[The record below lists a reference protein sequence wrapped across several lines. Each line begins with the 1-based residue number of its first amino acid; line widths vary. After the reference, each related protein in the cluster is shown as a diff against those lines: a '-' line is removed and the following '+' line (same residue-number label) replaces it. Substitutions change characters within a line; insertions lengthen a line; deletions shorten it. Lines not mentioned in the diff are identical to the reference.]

1 MEKLVKL
8 AEFGNYGISVD
19 EAAGHLYG
27 INKKAPKTVGFL
39 FGFDKSAEG
48 KEYYSVDM
56 PYYRALQELGVNV
69 LFLDYQTPLEA
80 FAVCDGLILPGGSF
94 ASPEEFY
101 ADAEKNSVETQ
112 KLPPRA
118 KAYLDLIEAALLAG
132 KPILGICA
140 GAQMIAGRFGL
151 KLYRSLQGIEK
162 YPHKTS
168 ELKAHPVVVIKGTEL
183 YDVLKKE
190 NYTVNSR
197 HREGLLPWSQQPE
210 SEILLYAVSPLDGI
224 PEAWGFPEKKI
235 LCVQWHPEDFDTS
248 VYHWLE
254 NVL

>member
-1 MEKLVKL
+1 MEKLRQL
-8 AEFGNYGISVD
+8 ALFGNYGINVD
-19 EAAGHLYG
+19 EAAGRLFG
-27 INKKAPKTVGFL
+27 IDKKAAKTVGFL
-39 FGFDKSAEG
+39 FGFDKAEG

-56 PYYRALQELGVNV
+56 PYYRALQELNVNI
-69 LFLDYQTPLEA
+69 LFLDYQNPLA
-80 FAVCDGLILPGGSF
+80 GFAACDGLILPGGSF
-94 ASPEEFY
+94 TSPEAYYE
-101 ADAEKNSVETQ
+101 DGTETNYSS
-112 KLPPRA
+112 LSLRA

-140 GAQMIAGRFGL
+140 GAQMIAGKFGL
-151 KLYRSLQGIEK
+151 KLYRNLEGIEK

-168 ELKAHPVVVIKGTEL
+168 ELKAHPIVVIKGTEL

-197 HREGLLPWSQQPE
+197 HREGLLPWSHQPKTE
-210 SEILLYAVSPLDGI
+210 LSLYAVSPLDGI
-224 PEAWGFPEKKI
+224 PEAWGNREKRI